1 MFSFKAYRIV
11 LVFMGLAFFFA
22 ANTNA
27 DELCE
32 KLEEMYGEQFGECL
46 ALKEKDSK
54 VCINGLEKRIKDKHS
69 RCSDVV
75 RKYFKGVRA
84 KLGTEAFCPNLRSIY
99 GRRYDSCANKSD
111 AESCAKKLIME
122 AKGKYPKCSDWIDR
136 EVNRSR

>member
-54 VCINGLEKRIKDKHS
+54 VCINGL
-69 RCSDVV
+69 
-75 RKYFKGVRA
+75 
-84 KLGTEAFCPNLRSIY
+84 
-99 GRRYDSCANKSD
+99 
-111 AESCAKKLIME
+111 
-122 AKGKYPKCSDWIDR
+122 
-136 EVNRSR
+136 